1 MFNILY
7 HRELY
12 LHGEPADWHSSLE
25 ACLEHIQDLEARF
38 KIVGEESIRINSRL
52 LLRLDELEALVE
64 APSQSCGE
72 EPE

>member
-1 MFNILY
+1 MERWNEMFDIQY

-38 KIVGEESIRINSRL
+38 KIVGEESIRIW
-52 LLRLDELEALVE
+52 
-64 APSQSCGE
+64 QTT
-72 EPE
+72 